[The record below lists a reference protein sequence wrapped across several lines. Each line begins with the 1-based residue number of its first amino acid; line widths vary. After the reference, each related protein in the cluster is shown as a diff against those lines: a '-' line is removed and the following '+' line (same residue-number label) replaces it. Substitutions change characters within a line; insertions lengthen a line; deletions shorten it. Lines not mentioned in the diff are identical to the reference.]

1 MMLWVL
7 PERKQFIDHT
17 PMQIYF
23 LCGALDEATRRSRS
37 IDAANP
43 AATQKVFNFC
53 RELRHAGYRASVL
66 SLGRGRQNGSGAVHT
81 ACALRTEGVAVVY
94 ACFIHRRW
102 TTHLISALSVA
113 ALVWRLRRRET
124 ITLIAYNRLWHYV
137 PALILARMLG
147 IRCFLDLEDGFATI
161 ARSTCGRAADR
172 CGGWLFDRLCSS
184 GVLLANSA
192 LAGHTAIRHR
202 TIWYGM
208 LPELPVHADWT
219 HTPLGVLLGGTLH
232 EERGCRLFIDAI
244 RGLMKTHPELRHEL
258 QFHVTGHGPMQAEL
272 EAFSHE
278 TGGWVIFAGLAERA
292 SYIEIL
298 GRSHVGLMLN
308 LSSHEMSRTT
318 FPSKVLEYAAAGL
331 LVVATPV
338 SDVPAF
344 FQDDAAILLTEETPR
359 ALTQVLVDIL
369 GDRAAAAA
377 TAARGSQRVHDSCA
391 SPLLTKQ
398 LVTFLDANH

>member
-1 MMLWVL
+1 MRIV
-7 PERKQFIDHT
+7 
-17 PMQIYF
+17 Y

-53 RELRHAGYRASVL
+53 RALRRAGYRASVL
-66 SLGRGRQNGSGAVHT
+66 SLGRGRQNGSGAVHA
-81 ACALRTEGVAVVY
+81 ACALRTEGVTVVY
-94 ACFIHRRW
+94 ARFIHHRW

-113 ALVWRLRRRET
+113 MLVWRLRRRET

-161 ARSTCGRAADR
+161 ARSSSGRALDR
-172 CGGWLFDRLCSS
+172 CVGWLFDRLCSN
-184 GVLLANSA
+184 GVLLANTA

-208 LPELPVHADWT
+208 LPELPVHADWAR
-219 HTPLGVLLGGTLH
+219 TPMSVLLSGTLH

-244 RGLMKTHPELRHEL
+244 RGLMKGHPELRNQL
-258 QFHVTGHGPMQAEL
+258 QFHITGHGPMQAEL
-272 EAFSHE
+272 DAFARE
-278 TGGWVIFAGLAERA
+278 TGGWVTFTGLAERA
-292 SYIEIL
+292 TYLGIL

-331 LVVATPV
+331 LVVSTPV

-344 FQDDAAILLTEETPR
+344 FHDDAAILLPEETPG
-359 ALTQVLVDIL
+359 ALTKILVDTVA
-369 GDRAAAAA
+369 GRAAAAA
-377 TAARGSQRVHDSCA
+377 IAARGTQRAHDGCA
-391 SPLLTKQ
+391 PSLLTKQ
-398 LVTFLDANH
+398 LVTFLGAKL